1 MLVWFLALDVVRI
14 PVSSRQI
21 MQPTLDK
28 FSFIDPALYSGFRRF
43 ARFAKPDLKYMA
55 LVFILILSI
64 AVLNTAL
71 IWLIGTPFSQLQSG
85 NIEIIY
91 QSITW
96 CVLLIFLNIVLN
108 FIVTVSANWLSLRFI
123 SRLRRTIL
131 SSIFNLS
138 FPLLGK
144 FKKGDLLARLSNDV
158 DRVLNLVIEIPFAL
172 ASHVFGLI
180 FYMSMLLWIDWKI
193 TAGALLFLPL
203 LYFQQRYFSARKH
216 YASRKFLE
224 KNGQLLSFEEQSIGN
239 LRSISSFNI
248 EPVMSGLHHK
258 EFEASK
264 KWLLKSRLIDASFTS
279 TLSII
284 IYSCALSIIFY
295 GLLKIQSGE
304 MLIGEMVSFLLYM
317 AYLSAPVRGIAQIQL
332 QCQADLAATS
342 RIEDIIDAENEVK
355 EKCNAIQLNVSN
367 GGIAFKNL
375 SFSYPDQK
383 PLYKNLNFSIPGGET
398 VALVGPSGSGKST
411 FIKLLLRFFN
421 LNQGSILIDGKDI
434 NEVSLKSLRSNIAV
448 VWQDH
453 FLLDDTIRNNL
464 LLAKPNANEEE
475 VVRACKSSYC
485 LDFINHLENGLD
497 TKIGAKGISLSA
509 GQSQRLA
516 IAQAFLKDA
525 PILILDEASSAID
538 SMAEK
543 EIAAAL
549 RSLRQGRTT
558 LIIAHR
564 YTAIQSASS
573 VIYFNGDGSV
583 TIGNHEKL
591 MKGHAGY
598 QQAVKWQ
605 TGNPGLSSS
614 RKINS

>member
-1 MLVWFLALDVVRI
+1 M
-14 PVSSRQI
+14 
-21 MQPTLDK
+21 
-28 FSFIDPALYSGFRRF
+28 
-43 ARFAKPDLKYMA
+43 
-55 LVFILILSI
+55 
-64 AVLNTAL
+64 
-71 IWLIGTPFSQLQSG
+71 
-85 NIEIIY
+85 
-91 QSITW
+91 
-96 CVLLIFLNIVLN
+96 
-108 FIVTVSANWLSLRFI
+108 
-123 SRLRRTIL
+123 
-131 SSIFNLS
+131 
-138 FPLLGK
+138 
-144 FKKGDLLARLSNDV
+144 
-158 DRVLNLVIEIPFAL
+158 
-172 ASHVFGLI
+172 
-180 FYMSMLLWIDWKI
+180 
-193 TAGALLFLPL
+193 
-203 LYFQQRYFSARKH
+203 
-216 YASRKFLE
+216 
-224 KNGQLLSFEEQSIGN
+224 
-239 LRSISSFNI
+239 
-248 EPVMSGLHHK
+248 
-258 EFEASK
+258 
-264 KWLLKSRLIDASFTS
+264 
-279 TLSII
+279 
-284 IYSCALSIIFY
+284 
-295 GLLKIQSGE
+295 
-304 MLIGEMVSFLLYM
+304 
-317 AYLSAPVRGIAQIQL
+317 
-332 QCQADLAATS
+332 
-342 RIEDIIDAENEVK
+342 
-355 EKCNAIQLNVSN
+355 
-367 GGIAFKNL
+367 
-375 SFSYPDQK
+375 
-383 PLYKNLNFSIPGGET
+383 
-398 VALVGPSGSGKST
+398 ALVGPSGSGKST

-475 VVRACKSSYC
+475 IVRACKSSYC

-591 MKGHAGY
+591 MKEHTGY